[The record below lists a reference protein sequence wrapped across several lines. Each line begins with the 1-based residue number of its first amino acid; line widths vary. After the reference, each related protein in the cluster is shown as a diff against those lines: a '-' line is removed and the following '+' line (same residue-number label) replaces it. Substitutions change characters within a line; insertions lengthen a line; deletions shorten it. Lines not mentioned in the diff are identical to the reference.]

1 MILFVLSKF
10 SSPVVLV
17 LPTDVVCVVAYA
29 ATVVTVLVHLDAVVI
44 KKC

>member
-1 MILFVLSKF
+1 MLSKLL
-10 SSPVVLV
+10 SAVVL
-17 LPTDVVCVVAYA
+17 LPPTDVVCVVAYA

>member
-1 MILFVLSKF
+1 MLSKLLF
-10 SSPVVLV
+10 AVVLV
-17 LPTDVVCVVAYA
+17 LPTDVVCVAAYA